1 MFKVSKLQAVVKVR
15 TLSIGIPGWP
25 TSQDIQNAAGQFQR
39 AVDHFNASGLEVQS
53 CRLALEHWDRSA
65 IGKASGDHREAM
77 AKALDA
83 DCAEAGIDFC
93 SVGVVTRKAD
103 IEQIGELVASNSRL
117 NSCVAVQSVNQ
128 DSDAEIIHASV
139 WAIQY
144 LAANTS
150 NGEGNFRF
158 GIGFRIGPHSPF
170 VPGPYHDGGEPCL
183 TIGFENSDLL
193 VEAFKTR
200 GGMGTLRTNL
210 FKLLNAKYQDIER
223 SAVKLSSALGLK
235 FGGMDTS
242 IAPSLVP
249 DESIVEAFR
258 FAGVEFGEFGTLALC
273 GLVTG
278 VLKSI
283 EVKRVGY
290 CGIMLPILEDVGL
303 ARAAVEGRL
312 GIAQALSYASVCG
325 VGVDMVALPGNV
337 SAERLQAL
345 VTDVGTMA
353 DRLQKPLLVR
363 VLPIPGKAA
372 GDLTNFSSRYICN
385 SNIMT
390 I

>member
-1 MFKVSKLQAVVKVR
+1 MKVR
-15 TLSIGIPGWP
+15 TLSISIPGWP
-25 TSQDIQNAAGQFQR
+25 TSQDIKKVASQFQR
-39 AVDHFNASGLEVQS
+39 AVDHFNAFGLEVQS
-53 CRLALEHWDRSA
+53 CRLALDHWDHSA
-65 IGKASGDHREAM
+65 IGKAPSHRREAV
-77 AKALDA
+77 AKDLSA

-103 IEQIGELVASNSRL
+103 IEQIGELIASNSRL
-117 NSCVAVQSVNQ
+117 NSCVLLKSVNQ
-128 DSDAEIIHASV
+128 DSDTGLVQASV
-139 WAIQY
+139 QAIQY
-144 LAANTS
+144 LAANTPD
-150 NGEGNFRF
+150 GEGNFRF
-158 GIGFRIGPHSPF
+158 GIGFQIGPHAPF
-170 VPGPYHDGGEPCL
+170 VPGPYHDGGEPCF

-193 VEAFKTR
+193 VESFRAG
-200 GGMGTLRTNL
+200 GGMGTLRSNL

-223 SAVKLSSALGLK
+223 SAVKLSSLLGLK
-235 FGGMDTS
+235 FAGMDTS
-242 IAPSLVP
+242 IAPSLLP
-249 DESIVEAFR
+249 AESIVEAFR
-258 FAGVEFGEFGTLALC
+258 FAGVEFAEFGTLAVC
-273 GLVTG
+273 GLVTS

-312 GIAQALSYASVCG
+312 GIAQVLSYASVCG

-363 VLPIPGKAA
+363 VLPIPGKSA
-372 GDLTNFSSRYICN
+372 GELTNFSSQYICN
-385 SNIMT
+385 SNIMS

>member
-1 MFKVSKLQAVVKVR
+1 VKVR
-15 TLSIGIPGWP
+15 TLSISIPGWP
-25 TSQDIQNAAGQFQR
+25 TAQDIKNTAGQFKR

-53 CRLALEHWDRSA
+53 CRLALDHWDHSV
-65 IGKASGDHREAM
+65 IGKAPRDRREAM

-93 SVGVVTRKAD
+93 SVGVVTQKDD
-103 IEQIGELVASNSRL
+103 IEQIGGVIASNCRL
-117 NSCVAVQSVNQ
+117 NSCVVLKSVNQ
-128 DSDAEIIHASV
+128 DSDAQLIQASAR
-139 WAIQY
+139 AIQY

-150 NGEGNFRF
+150 DGEGNFRF
-158 GIGFRIGPHSPF
+158 GIGFQIGPHAPF
-170 VPGPYHDGGEPCL
+170 VPGPYHDGGEPCF

-193 VEAFKTR
+193 MEGFRTG
-200 GGMGTLRTNL
+200 GGMGTLRENF

-223 SAVKLSSALGLK
+223 SAVRLSNALGLK

-242 IAPSLVP
+242 IAPSLVYA
-249 DESIVEAFR
+249 ESIVEAFR

-273 GLVTG
+273 GLITG

-283 EVKRVGY
+283 DVKRVGY

-312 GIAQALSYASVCG
+312 GIAQVLSYASVCG

-337 SAERLQAL
+337 SIERLQAL
-345 VTDVGTMA
+345 IVDVGTMA
-353 DRLQKPLLVR
+353 NRLEKPLLVR
-363 VLPIPGKAA
+363 VLPVPGKVA
-372 GDLTNFSSRYICN
+372 GELTNFSSQYICN
-385 SNIMT
+385 SNIMA

>member
-1 MFKVSKLQAVVKVR
+1 MKVR
-15 TLSIGIPGWP
+15 TLSISIPGWP
-25 TSQDIQNAAGQFQR
+25 TSQEIRKAAGQFQR
-39 AVDHFNASGLEVQS
+39 AADHFNDFGLEVQS
-53 CRLALEHWDRSA
+53 CRLALDHWDHSV
-65 IGKASGDHREAM
+65 IGNAPRDRRAAM

-83 DCAEAGIDFC
+83 GCAEAGIEFC
-93 SVGVVTRKAD
+93 SLGVVTRKAD
-103 IEQIGELVASNSRL
+103 IEQIGELIASNSRL
-117 NSCVAVQSVNQ
+117 NSCVVLKSVNQ
-128 DSDAEIIHASV
+128 DSDAELVQASAR
-139 WAIQY
+139 AIQY

-150 NGEGNFRF
+150 DGGGNFRF
-158 GIGFRIGPHSPF
+158 GIGFQIGPHSPF
-170 VPGPYHDGGEPCL
+170 VPGPYHDGGEPCF

-193 VEAFKTR
+193 VEAFRTG
-200 GGMGTLRTNL
+200 GGMGTLRSNL
-210 FKLLNAKYQDIER
+210 FKLLNAKYQEIER

-249 DESIVEAFR
+249 AESIVEAFR

-312 GIAQALSYASVCG
+312 GIAQVLSYASVCG

-345 VTDVGTMA
+345 IRDVGTMA
-353 DRLQKPLLVR
+353 GRLQKPLLVR
-363 VLPIPGKAA
+363 VLPVPGKSA
-372 GDLTNFSSRYICN
+372 GELTNFSSQYISN
-385 SNIMT
+385 SNIMR
-390 I
+390 

>member
-1 MFKVSKLQAVVKVR
+1 VKVR
-15 TLSIGIPGWP
+15 TLSISIPRWP
-25 TSQDIQNAAGQFQR
+25 TSQEIQKAASQFER
-39 AVDHFNASGLEVQS
+39 AVDHFNNLGLEVQS
-53 CRLALEHWDRSA
+53 CRVALDHWDHSE
-65 IGKASGDHREAM
+65 IGKAPRNHRSAM
-77 AKALDA
+77 AEALDA
-83 DCAEAGIDFC
+83 DCAEAGVDFC

-103 IEQIGELVASNSRL
+103 IEQIGELIAANGRL
-117 NSCVAVQSVNQ
+117 NSCVVLKSVNQ
-128 DSDAEIIHASV
+128 DSDTDLVRASV
-139 WAIQY
+139 RAIQY

-150 NGEGNFRF
+150 DGEGNFRF

-170 VPGPYHDGGEPCL
+170 VPGPYHDGGEPCF

-193 VEAFKTR
+193 VEAFKAG
-200 GGMGTLRTNL
+200 GGMGTLRSNL
-210 FKLLNAKYQDIER
+210 FNLLNAKYQDIER
-223 SAVKLSSALGLK
+223 SAIKLSSALGLK

-242 IAPSLVP
+242 IAPSLLRA
-249 DESIVEAFR
+249 ESIVAAFR

-273 GLVTG
+273 GLVTS

-290 CGIMLPILEDVGL
+290 CGIMLPMLEDVGL
-303 ARAAVEGRL
+303 ARAAVDGRL
-312 GIAQALSYASVCG
+312 SIAQVLSYASVCG

-353 DRLQKPLLVR
+353 DRLQKPLLIR
-363 VLPIPGKAA
+363 VLPIPGKSA
-372 GDLTNFSSRYICN
+372 GELTNFSSQYICN
-385 SNIMT
+385 SNIMA

>member
-1 MFKVSKLQAVVKVR
+1 VKVR
-15 TLSIGIPGWP
+15 TLSISIPRWP
-25 TSQDIQNAAGQFQR
+25 ASQDIQKAASQFRR
-39 AVDHFNASGLEVQS
+39 AVDHFNTSGLEVQS
-53 CRLALEHWDRSA
+53 CRLALEHWDHSA
-65 IGKASGDHREAM
+65 IGKAPTDRREAM

-103 IEQIGELVASNSRL
+103 IEQIGKLVATNSRL
-117 NSCVAVQSVNQ
+117 NSCVLLKSVSQ
-128 DSDAEIIHASV
+128 DSDSELIHASV
-139 WAIQY
+139 RAIQY

-150 NGEGNFRF
+150 DGEGNFRF

-170 VPGPYHDGGEPCL
+170 VPGPYHDGGEPCF

-193 VEAFKTR
+193 VEAFKTG

-223 SAVKLSSALGLK
+223 SAVNLSSALGLR

-242 IAPSLVP
+242 IAPSLIP
-249 DESIVEAFR
+249 AESIVEAFR

-312 GIAQALSYASVCG
+312 GVAQVLSYASVCG
-325 VGVDMVALPGNV
+325 VGVDMVALPGDV

-372 GDLTNFSSRYICN
+372 GDLTNFSSQYICN

-390 I
+390 IQ

>member
-1 MFKVSKLQAVVKVR
+1 VKVR
-15 TLSIGIPGWP
+15 TLSIGIPGSP
-25 TSQDIQNAAGQFQR
+25 TAQDIQETARQFQR
-39 AVDHFNASGLEVQS
+39 AADHFNVHGLEVQS
-53 CRLALEHWDRSA
+53 CRLALDHWDHSV
-65 IGKASGDHREAM
+65 IGKAPSNRRQAM
-77 AKALDA
+77 AKDLDA
-83 DCAEAGIDFC
+83 VCAEGGIDFC
-93 SVGVVTRKAD
+93 SVGVVTQKAD
-103 IEQIGELVASNSRL
+103 IEQIGELIASNSRL
-117 NSCVAVQSVNQ
+117 NSCVVLKSVNQ
-128 DSDAEIIHASV
+128 DSDTELIQAGV
-139 WAIQY
+139 KAIQH

-150 NGEGNFRF
+150 DGGGNFRF

-170 VPGPYHDGGEPCL
+170 VPGPYHDGGEPCF

-193 VEAFKTR
+193 VEAFGAG
-200 GGMGTLRTNL
+200 GGMGTLRSNL

-223 SAVKLSSALGLK
+223 SAVKLSDALGLK

-242 IAPSLVP
+242 IAPSLIP
-249 DESIVEAFR
+249 AESIVEAFR

-312 GIAQALSYASVCG
+312 GIAQVLSYASVCG
-325 VGVDMVALPGNV
+325 VGVDMVALPGDV
-337 SAERLQAL
+337 STERLQAL

-363 VLPIPGKAA
+363 VLPVPGKAA
-372 GDLTNFSSRYICN
+372 GELTNFSSRYICN
-385 SNIMT
+385 SNIMA

>member
-1 MFKVSKLQAVVKVR
+1 VKVR
-15 TLSIGIPGWP
+15 TFSISIPGWP
-25 TSQDIQNAAGQFQR
+25 TAQDIQKVASQFQR
-39 AVDHFNASGLEVQS
+39 AVQHFNASGLEVQS
-53 CRLALEHWDRSA
+53 CRLALDHWDHSV
-65 IGKASGDHREAM
+65 IGKASRDRREEM
-77 AKALDA
+77 AKTLDA
-83 DCAEAGIDFC
+83 HCAEAGIDFC
-93 SVGVVTRKAD
+93 SIGVVTLKAD
-103 IEQIGELVASNSRL
+103 IEQIGELIASNGRL
-117 NSCVAVQSVNQ
+117 NSCVVLKSVNQ
-128 DSDAEIIHASV
+128 DSDGEVIQASV
-139 WAIQY
+139 RAIQY

-150 NGEGNFRF
+150 DGEGNFRF
-158 GIGFRIGPHSPF
+158 GIGFQILPHAPF
-170 VPGPYHDGGEPCL
+170 VPGPYHDGGEPCF

-193 VEAFKTR
+193 VEGFR
-200 GGMGTLRTNL
+200 SGGGMGTLRSNL
-210 FKLLNAKYQDIER
+210 FELLSSKYQDVER
-223 SAVKLSSALGLK
+223 SAVKLSSVLGLK
-235 FGGMDTS
+235 YGGMDTS
-242 IAPSLVP
+242 IAPSLLP
-249 DESIVEAFR
+249 SESIVEAFR

-312 GIAQALSYASVCG
+312 GIAQVLSYASVCG

-337 SAERLQAL
+337 STERLQAL

-363 VLPIPGKAA
+363 VLPIPGKIA
-372 GDLTNFSSRYICN
+372 GELTNFSSQYICN
-385 SNIMT
+385 SNIMG

>member
-15 TLSIGIPGWP
+15 TLSISVPGWP
-25 TSQDIQNAAGQFQR
+25 TSQDIQEAARQFRR
-39 AVDHFNASGLEVQS
+39 AADHFNNFGLEVQS

-65 IGKASGDHREAM
+65 IGNAPADRRGAM

-83 DCAEAGIDFC
+83 GCAEAGIDFC
-93 SVGVVTRKAD
+93 SVGVVTRLAD
-103 IEQIGELVASNSRL
+103 IEQIGELVAANSRL
-117 NSCVAVQSVNQ
+117 NSCVVLKSVNQ
-128 DSDAEIIHASV
+128 DSDTELVQASV
-139 WAIQY
+139 RAIQY

-150 NGEGNFRF
+150 DGEGNFRF

-170 VPGPYHDGGEPCL
+170 VPGPYHDGGEPCF

-193 VEAFKTR
+193 VQAFR
-200 GGMGTLRTNL
+200 SGGGMGTLRSNL
-210 FKLLNAKYQDIER
+210 FKLLNAKYQEIER

-242 IAPSLVP
+242 IAPSLIP
-249 DESIVEAFR
+249 AESIVEAFR

-312 GIAQALSYASVCG
+312 GIAQVLSYASVCG
-325 VGVDMVALPGNV
+325 VGVDMVALPGNISV
-337 SAERLQAL
+337 ERLQAL

-372 GDLTNFSSRYICN
+372 GELTNFSSQYISN
-385 SNIMT
+385 SNIMR
-390 I
+390 